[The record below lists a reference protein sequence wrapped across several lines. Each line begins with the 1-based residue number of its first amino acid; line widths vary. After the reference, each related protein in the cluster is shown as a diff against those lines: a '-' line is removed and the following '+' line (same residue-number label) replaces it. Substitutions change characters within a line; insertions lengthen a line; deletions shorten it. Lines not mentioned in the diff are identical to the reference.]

1 MTSGIL
7 TTIFLICDARYYGG
21 LYMGFRQWF
30 TPPDREF
37 FNLLEQ
43 QAAIVTEA
51 GHQLVDLAKDFT
63 NVKQKRHA
71 IELLEHKGDDLTHA
85 IFERLNR
92 SGNPPLAVPEISAL
106 TSSLDEVLDYIDG
119 SVEKMLYY
127 NIESPDIFIIE
138 LAKVIHL
145 SAVEIEGAVK
155 GIRSIRDPN
164 YIRERCIEINRL
176 ENLADDIL
184 AEAITSLF
192 RTNDPMTVIK
202 LKDIYESLEIATDEC
217 EDVANVLS
225 DIAFRHAA

>member
-1 MTSGIL
+1 M
-7 TTIFLICDARYYGG
+7 G
-21 LYMGFRQWF
+21 LRKWF

-43 QAAIVTEA
+43 QAAVVTEA
-51 GHQLVDLAKDFT
+51 GHLLVDLTKDFS

-92 SGNPPLAVPEISAL
+92 SGNPPLAATEISAL

-119 SVEKMLYY
+119 SAEKMLYY
-127 NIESPDIFIIE
+127 NIESTDVFIIE
-138 LAKVIHL
+138 LAKLIHL

-164 YIRERCIEINRL
+164 YVRERCIEINRL
-176 ENLADDIL
+176 ENVADDVL
-184 AEAITSLF
+184 AEAITGLF
-192 RTNDPMTVIK
+192 RTNDPMSVIK
-202 LKDIYESLEIATDEC
+202 LKDIYEWLEIATDEC
-217 EDVANVLS
+217 EDVADVLS
-225 DIAFRHAA
+225 DIAFRHAAL

>member
-1 MTSGIL
+1 M
-7 TTIFLICDARYYGG
+7 G
-21 LYMGFRQWF
+21 LRQWF

-43 QAAIVTEA
+43 QAAVVTEA
-51 GHQLVDLAKDFT
+51 GHLLVDLTRDFT

-71 IELLEHKGDDLTHA
+71 IELLEHKGDDLTHE

-92 SGNPPLAVPEISAL
+92 SGHPPLAVTEISAL

-119 SVEKMLYY
+119 SAEKMLYY
-127 NIESPDIFIIE
+127 NIESPDVFIIE
-138 LAKVIHL
+138 LAKLIHL

-176 ENLADDIL
+176 ENVADDVL
-184 AEAITSLF
+184 AEAITNLF

-202 LKDIYESLEIATDEC
+202 LKDIYEWLEIATDEC
-217 EDVANVLS
+217 EDVADVLS
-225 DIAFRHAA
+225 DIAFRHAAS

>member
-1 MTSGIL
+1 
-7 TTIFLICDARYYGG
+7 
-21 LYMGFRQWF
+21 MGFRQWF

-37 FNLLEQ
+37 FNLLER

-51 GHQLVDLAKDFT
+51 GHLLVDFTKDFT

-92 SGNPPLAVPEISAL
+92 SGNPPLAPTEISAL

-119 SVEKMLYY
+119 SAEKMLYY
-127 NIESPDIFIIE
+127 NIESPDVFIIE
-138 LAKVIHL
+138 LAKLIHL

-176 ENLADDIL
+176 ENVADDVL
-184 AEAITSLF
+184 AEAITGLF

-217 EDVANVLS
+217 EDVADVLS

>member
-1 MTSGIL
+1 M
-7 TTIFLICDARYYGG
+7 G
-21 LYMGFRQWF
+21 LRQWF

-43 QAAIVTEA
+43 QAALVTEA
-51 GHQLVDLAKDFT
+51 GHLLVDLTKDFT
-63 NVKQKRHA
+63 SVKQKRHA

-92 SGNPPLAVPEISAL
+92 SVNPPLTVTEISAL

-119 SVEKMLYY
+119 SAEKMLYY
-127 NIESPDIFIIE
+127 GIESPDVNIIE

-184 AEAITSLF
+184 ADAITSLF
-192 RTNDPMTVIK
+192 RTNDPMNVIK

-217 EDVANVLS
+217 EDVADVLS
-225 DIAFRHAA
+225 DIAFRHAAS